1 MKQAFSFFQ
10 TSRQLVWRKYF
21 PALFFL
27 AGFVWDAL
35 TIGRQVQQTDL
46 IILSSYLVAAAT
58 ILWWLAHQTT
68 QASLDAPEDSAKT
81 IVRLL
86 PQAWREPA
94 PYFLLQFLYG
104 SLLSALFILYFKS
117 AGHVF
122 AWVWALLLAAI
133 LIGNEFLE
141 RHYQQNTVAW
151 TMFGFCAILLFN
163 FVLPCLFGS
172 IHWAWFVLS
181 TIAGAGLTHVFYY
194 KSKEHVTHP
203 LTHIAPTWI
212 LACLLLAAYFTD
224 VIPPVPLVKL
234 DAVVGVE
241 LEKAGGQYRVEVDA
255 PEWWEVWR
263 LFSDDVYIKAGERV
277 FCVTAVFAPQGLHA
291 RLYHRWQFYNGKN
304 WITTSRI
311 GFALSGGR
319 LAGFRGYTYKQNLQ
333 AGDWRVAVETED
345 AHTVSVDEFTIVL
358 VTADNTISRKQQPI

>member
-1 MKQAFSFFQ
+1 LKQAFSFFQ

-46 IILSSYLVAAAT
+46 IILSSYLVAAAA

-68 QASLDAPEDSAKT
+68 QASLDTPEDSAKT
-81 IVRLL
+81 IVRIL

-122 AWVWALLLAAI
+122 AWIWALLLAAI

-203 LTHIAPTWI
+203 LTHIAPNKNYFIIAINPSKEILNAKIKKRLDERFDQGMIKEVENLHDQGVSFERLEAFGLEYRWI
-212 LACLLLAAYFTD
+212 ALFLQG
-224 VIPPVPLVKL
+224 KL
-234 DAVVGVE
+234 DE
-241 LEKAGGQYRVEVDA
+241 TTMREKLYFDIIHYAKRQRT
-255 PEWWEVWR
+255 WLRRWE
-263 LFSDDVYIKAGERV
+263 K
-277 FCVTAVFAPQGLHA
+277 QGADIH
-291 RLYHRWQFYNGKN
+291 
-304 WITTSRI
+304 WI
-311 GFALSGGR
+311 
-319 LAGFRGYTYKQNLQ
+319 Q
-333 AGDWRVAVETED
+333 AASEIN
-345 AHTVSVDEFTIVL
+345 VSL
-358 VTADNTISRKQQPI
+358 